1 MIEGLKPYTE
11 YVQSGLPWL
20 RTLPCDWR
28 VRRGRGVFECIDIRS
43 KTGSEELLSV
53 SATDGVRRRSEK
65 AVTMFQA
72 SSCVGHKLAWP
83 GDLVINSL
91 WAWMKGLGF
100 SKYHGIVSTAY
111 GVYRPRPEHREGWRY
126 FDHLFR
132 SCAYDWEL
140 CVRSKGIWISRM
152 QLTDWS
158 FLDMPVL
165 LPPPDEQAAIVRFL
179 DHANR
184 KIDGFIR
191 AKRKLIGLL
200 NEEKQAIIH
209 RAVTRGLPSRNPA
222 DLKPSGIPW
231 LGDIPEH
238 WDTPLLGRCL
248 TRIEQGWS
256 PVGAEGEL
264 GERQWCVLTLSA
276 VRRGVFNPEAIK
288 PVSTSADI
296 PRDIEVANGDLLLTR
311 SNTRD
316 RVGDVC
322 LVKDVRHRTL
332 LCDLIYRLTLR
343 KGAFVPQFLVYQLLS
358 PLGRGQIEKDA
369 RGSSGTMPKI
379 SQSHIK
385 AWRVLLPPTDE
396 QQAIVES
403 IEIESR
409 PIDTAIARTER
420 EIALIQEYRTRLT
433 ADIVTGKLDVRE
445 ALSACD
451 VQAGAAKLP
460 DLPSE
465 TIAEDAND
473 EALAEALSEDLEAE
487 DVV

>member
-1 MIEGLKPYTE
+1 MIEGLKPYAE
-11 YVQSGLPWL
+11 YKGSGCDWLDGIPSHWNVVSGRACFNEIYTSNKGMVESTVLSLSYGRIVVRPVDKLHGLVPASFETYQVVEVGDIIVRPTDLQNDWNTLRTAMSPHKGIITSAYIGLRVTGNIRPDFGERLLRTYDLMKIFYGLGSGLRQNLSWSDFKS
-20 RTLPCDWR
+20 LPC
-28 VRRGRGVFECIDIRS
+28 
-43 KTGSEELLSV
+43 
-53 SATDGVRRRSEK
+53 
-65 AVTMFQA
+65 
-72 SSCVGHKLAWP
+72 
-83 GDLVINSL
+83 
-91 WAWMKGLGF
+91 
-100 SKYHGIVSTAY
+100 
-111 GVYRPRPEHREGWRY
+111 
-126 FDHLFR
+126 
-132 SCAYDWEL
+132 
-140 CVRSKGIWISRM
+140 
-152 QLTDWS
+152 
-158 FLDMPVL
+158 L

-200 NEEKQAIIH
+200 NEQKQAIIH
-209 RAVTRGLPSRNPA
+209 HAVTRGLNPNVP
-222 DLKPSGIPW
+222 LKPSGIPW
-231 LGDIPEH
+231 LGDIPQH
-238 WDTPLLGRCL
+238 WDAPLLGRCL

-311 SNTRD
+311 SNTRE

-332 LCDLIYRLTLR
+332 LCDLIYRLSPR
-343 KGAFVPQFLVYQLLS
+343 KSAFVPQFLVYQLLC

-385 AWRVLLPPTDE
+385 AWRVLLPPTNE
-396 QQAIVES
+396 QRAIVDY

-409 PIDTAIARTER
+409 PINTAIARTER
-420 EIALIQEYRTRLT
+420 EIALMQEYRTRLT
-433 ADIVTGKLDVRE
+433 TDLVTGKLDVRE
-445 ALSACD
+445 A
-451 VQAGAAKLP
+451 AANLP
-460 DLPSE
+460 APPSDE
-465 TIAEDAND
+465 PPEPAFDEPMEEIDASENED
-473 EALAEALSEDLEAE
+473 S
-487 DVV
+487 

>member
-1 MIEGLKPYTE
+1 MIEGLRPYAE
-11 YVQSGLPWL
+11 YKESGLPWL
-20 RTLPCDWR
+20 GSVPAHWITK
-28 VRRGRGVFECIDIRS
+28 RGKSYMTAIDHRS
-43 KTGSEELLSV
+43 QAGNEELLTV
-53 SATDGVRRRSEK
+53 SSARGVIPRNTAK
-65 AVTMFQA
+65 VTMFKA
-72 SSCVGHKLAWP
+72 ESYAGYKLCWP

-91 WAWMKGLGF
+91 WAWGGGLGV
-100 SKYHGIVSTAY
+100 SQHHGIISTAY
-111 GVYRPRPEHREGWRY
+111 SVYRPRPSAQVNPHFLHE
-126 FDHLFR
+126 LVR
-132 SCAYDWEL
+132 SSSFNWEL
-140 CVRSKGIWISRM
+140 HVRSKGIWISRL
-152 QLTDWS
+152 QLTDTS
-158 FLDMPVL
+158 FLDAPIP
-165 LPPPDEQAAIVRFL
+165 LPPADEQTAIVRFL

-184 KIDGFIR
+184 KIEGFIR

-200 NEEKQAIIH
+200 NEQKQAIIH
-209 RAVTRGLPSRNPA
+209 RAVTCGLRPDVP
-222 DLKPSGIPW
+222 LKPSGICR
-231 LGDIPEH
+231 LGDIPQH

-256 PVGAEGEL
+256 PVAAEGEL

-296 PRDIEVANGDLLLTR
+296 PREIEVQNGDLLLTR

-343 KGAFVPQFLVYQLLS
+343 KGVVVPQFLVYQLLC
-358 PLGRGQIEKDA
+358 PLGRGQIEMDA

-420 EIALIQEYRTRLT
+420 EVALMQEYRTRLT
-433 ADIVTGKLDVRE
+433 ADLVTGKLDVRE
-445 ALSACD
+445 AA
-451 VQAGAAKLP
+451 VN
-460 DLPSE
+460 LPS
-465 TIAEDAND
+465 
-473 EALAEALSEDLEAE
+473 LAATPAGEPF
-487 DVV
+487 DVDTFDDTEFESTEV

>member
-1 MIEGLKPYTE
+1 MIEGLKPYAKYKE
-11 YVQSGLPWL
+11 SGLPWL
-20 RTLPCDWR
+20 GRYPSHW
-28 VRRGRGVFECIDIRS
+28 VIKRGKSYMTCVDQRS
-43 KTGSEELLSV
+43 KSGKEELLTV
-53 SATDGVRRRSEK
+53 SSARGVIPRHTAK
-65 AVTMFQA
+65 VTMFKAA
-72 SSCVGHKLAWP
+72 SYSGYKLCWP

-91 WAWMKGLGF
+91 WAWGGGLGVTQH
-100 SKYHGIVSTAY
+100 HGIISTAY
-111 GVYRPRPEHREGWRY
+111 SVYRPRPSAHMNPRFLHE
-126 FDHLFR
+126 LVR
-132 SCAYDWEL
+132 SSSFNWEL
-140 CVRSKGIWISRM
+140 HVRSKGIWISRL
-152 QLTDWS
+152 QLTDTS
-158 FLDMPVL
+158 FLDAPIP
-165 LPPPDEQAAIVRFL
+165 LPPPEEQAAIVRFL

-200 NEEKQAIIH
+200 NEQKQAIIH
-209 RAVTRGLPSRNPA
+209 RAVTRGLHPDVP
-222 DLKPSGIPW
+222 LKPSGIPW
-231 LGDIPEH
+231 LGDIPMH

-248 TRIEQGWS
+248 TRVEQGWS

-276 VRRGVFNPEAIK
+276 VRRGIFNPEAIK

-311 SNTRD
+311 SNTRE

-332 LCDLIYRLTLR
+332 LCDLIYRLSLR
-343 KGAFVPQFLVYQLLS
+343 KGAFVPQFLVYQLLC

-385 AWRVLLPPTDE
+385 AWRVLLPPTNE
-396 QQAIVES
+396 QQTIVES

-420 EIALIQEYRTRLT
+420 EIALMQEYRTRLT
-433 ADIVTGKLDVRE
+433 ADVVTGKLDVRE
-445 ALSACD
+445 A
-451 VQAGAAKLP
+451 AAHLP
-460 DLPSE
+460 AAAAEPAPDEPLEEIEPEE
-465 TIAEDAND
+465 T
-473 EALAEALSEDLEAE
+473 EA
-487 DVV
+487 